1 MTIDGRT
8 EPHTLCFKYCYMH
21 IFEYMN
27 DDLFDMHAELC
38 KTLADKKRLKIIYL
52 LGEGEKSVSE
62 LAKQTGLRQAN
73 LSQHLAILR
82 QKEVIA
88 SRKNGTAVYYK
99 IAFPKM
105 VKACNLIR
113 EVLLE
118 QIQSRQKLVRGA
130 VK

>member
-1 MTIDGRT
+1 
-8 EPHTLCFKYCYMH
+8 
-21 IFEYMN
+21 MN
-27 DDLFDMHAELC
+27 DDLFGLHAELC
-38 KTLADKKRLKIIYL
+38 KTLADGKRLRILYL

-73 LSQHLAILR
+73 LSQHLAVLR
-82 QKEVIA
+82 QKGVIGH
-88 SRKNGTAVYYK
+88 RKAGTMVYYK

-118 QIQSRQKLVRGA
+118 QIQSRQKLA
-130 VK
+130 SEAAK

>member
-1 MTIDGRT
+1 MTDGRAD
-8 EPHTLCFKYCYMH
+8 PHTLCFKYWYIH

-27 DDLFDMHAELC
+27 DDLFGMHTELC
-38 KTLADKKRLKIIYL
+38 KTLADKKRLKILYL

-88 SRKNGTAVYYK
+88 SRKDGTAVYYK

-105 VKACNLIR
+105 VRACNLIR

-118 QIQSRQKLVRGA
+118 QIQSRQKMVRGG